1 MPSYD
6 ILDVESGV
14 PFEELE
20 QADLVVD
27 REYLGGPAQSMT
39 DDPTGRLLPVGMLG
53 GFRIP
58 RAKRERPL
66 LVAVRTSGAGRAGR
80 TSLTCR
86 RERSPITATTGGRA
100 TTCASPL
107 ALGTSSCSEPLS
119 LLTAGLQTD
128 GSYLRISSSLRLVSA
143 GTIGQRCPGP
153 RCREPRRGRGSGRAA
168 ERHLKRGAPEPGRAG
183 L

>member
-53 GFRIP
+53 GFRY

-66 LVAVRTSGAGRAGR
+66 LVAVTTSGAGRAGR

-86 RERSPITATTGGRA
+86 RERSPTTATTGGQA
-100 TTCASPL
+100 TTCTSPL
-107 ALGTSSCSEPLS
+107 AQGTSSCSEPLS

-128 GSYLRISSSLRLVSA
+128 GSYLRISSSLRLVRA
-143 GTIGQRCPGP
+143 GTISSEVSWPPVP
-153 RCREPRRGRGSGRAA
+153 RTSARTRIWSRR
-168 ERHLKRGAPEPGRAG
+168 
-183 L
+183 